1 MIKKIAAAAL
11 LAGSVT
17 ATAQTTAEA
26 VEVPQ
31 ALGATAVLT
40 TQLISQLPHIH
51 DVQPPPA
58 FTAQKGGG
66 A

>member
-17 ATAQTTAEA
+17 ATAQTTAQA

-31 ALGATAVLT
+31 ALGATAALT
-40 TQLISQLPHIH
+40 TQLISQVPHIH

-66 A
+66 R